1 MRMAIVSDVHANQVG
16 LSAVLKDIKVKCP
29 GVLTVDLGD
38 LLDGGPKPNEVLDL
52 ALENIKIFIQGNHEN
67 YQQKCSLNAHWEHH
81 DHELWKLVPFGVKL
95 LGDRLSS
102 FLELQKFQS
111 SIIPGITFLHAS
123 LKSNSKMPSFFVE
136 QGSHAFNV
144 PQTIQLEAKHFYFV
158 GHSHYP
164 GVHWDL
170 EGNAWINTGSVGYPF
185 LSKSPTLAR
194 STWVEL
200 ELLSEGFT
208 DSNLGLNAANQGVL
222 KLKVSFHEVPYDHE
236 QLVADWVESRGL
248 ELGGPYAWAILSQS
262 LFNEDIVYAIF
273 KSGKGKSR
281 SEFESHFKQ
290 VIHQKR
296 LKERIREAISSSP
309 LRSKLDRL

>member
-1 MRMAIVSDVHANQVG
+1 MRMAIVSDVHANLAG
-16 LSAVLKDIKVKCP
+16 LSAVLKDIKSKCP
-29 GVLTVDLGD
+29 GAQLVDLGD

-52 ALENIKIFIQGNHEN
+52 ALENFKIFIKGNHEN
-67 YQQKCSLNAHWEHH
+67 YQQKCAFNTLWEHH
-81 DHELWKLVPFGVKL
+81 DHELWKLVPFGVNL

-136 QGSHAFNV
+136 QGSSSFDV
-144 PQTIQLEAKHFYFV
+144 PQIIQLEAKHVFFV

-164 GVHWDL
+164 GVHWDS

-185 LSKSPTLAR
+185 LSKSPSLAR

-200 ELLSEGFT
+200 ELLGDALTET
-208 DSNLGLNAANQGVL
+208 NVGLSAADREVV
-222 KLKVSFHEVPYDHE
+222 KLKVSFHEVGYDHE
-236 QLVADWVESRGL
+236 QLVADWIESRGL

-273 KSGKGKSR
+273 KSGKGKPR
-281 SEFESHFKQ
+281 FEFESHFKQ
-290 VIHQKR
+290 VIHQMR
-296 LKERIREAISSSP
+296 LKERIREAISNNS